1 MKEFISGKMTKKGQ
15 LTVPR
20 EIREILNM
28 NEEDRM
34 IFRLNEQGQI
44 RDVLVQKKTL
54 ARSMVGIL
62 SDRRED
68 LT

>member
-34 IFRLNEQGQI
+34 IFRLNEQDQI
-44 RDVLVQKKTL
+44 REVLVQKKTL

-62 SDRRED
+62 ADRREN